1 MSAQPIHSAK
11 TDWQKI
17 RRDFP
22 ILDQKA
28 HGKPLA
34 FLDSA
39 ASGQMPEAVLNRIVE
54 YQHTEHANIHRG
66 VHLLSQRATDAF
78 EDARHVVAEHLG
90 CEDREVIFV
99 RGATEGIN
107 LVAHGYGRKF
117 LKAGDEVIITTMEH
131 HANIV
136 PWQMLRDEIGVVLRI
151 VPITDDGLIELDAF
165 EAAFSDKTKFV
176 SVIHVSN
183 TLGTINPIK
192 KMCEIAHSKGVPVLV
207 DGCQAAPHMLLNM
220 KEIGADFY
228 VFSGHKMCAPTGSGV
243 LFGKAEHLK
252 RMNPFMGGG
261 DMILSVTFEKTT
273 FNDIPHKFEA
283 GTPAIMPVV
292 GLAAAIRYLN
302 EIGLNAIAE
311 REHELVEYALKRL
324 RAMKGIKIFGP
335 QGERAP
341 LISFGIDDVHP
352 HDIGTI
358 LDQNG
363 VAIRA
368 GHHCTQPLMK
378 RLGVPATA
386 RASFAF
392 YNTEADVDALV
403 NGIQAVQE
411 IFG

>member
-1 MSAQPIHSAK
+1 MSAEAIHSGK
-11 TDWQKI
+11 TDWQRI
-17 RRDFP
+17 RGDFP
-22 ILDQKA
+22 VLDQEA

-39 ASGQMPEAVLNRIVE
+39 ASSQMPEAVLNRIIA
-54 YQHTEHANIHRG
+54 YQHKEHANIHRG

-78 EDARHVVAEHLG
+78 EDARHVVAEHIG

-107 LVAHGYGRKF
+107 LVTHGYGRKF
-117 LKAGDEVIITTMEH
+117 LKEGDEVIITTMEH

-136 PWQMLRDEIGVVLRI
+136 PWQMLREEKGIVLKI
-151 VPITDDGLIELDAF
+151 VPITDDGRVELDAF
-165 EAAFSDKTKFV
+165 EAAFTEKTAFA

-183 TLGTINPIK
+183 TLGTINPVK
-192 KMCEIAHSKGVPVLV
+192 EMCEIAHRKGVPILV
-207 DGCQAAPHMLLNM
+207 DGCQAAPHMALDMNDV
-220 KEIGADFY
+220 GADFY
-228 VFSGHKMCAPTGSGV
+228 VFSGHKMCGPTGAGV
-243 LFGKAEHLK
+243 LFGRAEHLK

-273 FNDIPHKFEA
+273 YNEIPHKFEA

-302 EIGLNAIAE
+302 EIGLERIAH
-311 REHELVEYALKRL
+311 RENELVTLALAKL
-324 RAMKGIKIFGP
+324 RAMKGVRIFGP
-335 QGERAP
+335 DGHRAP
-341 LISFGIDDVHP
+341 VISFGIDDVHP

>member
-1 MSAQPIHSAK
+1 MSAEPLHTAK
-11 TDWQKI
+11 PNWDQI

-22 ILDQKA
+22 ILEQEA

-39 ASGQMPEAVLNRIVE
+39 ASSQMPEAVLNRIVD
-54 YQHTEHANIHRG
+54 YQHKEHANIHRG

-78 EDARHVVAEHLG
+78 EDARHVVAQHIG
-90 CEDREVIFV
+90 CEDREVVFV

-107 LVAHGYGRKF
+107 LVAHGWGRKF
-117 LKAGDEVIITTMEH
+117 FKAGDEVILTTMEH

-136 PWQMLRDEIGVVLRI
+136 PWQMLREEIGIVLRI
-151 VPITDDGLIELDAF
+151 VPMTDDGQIELDAY
-165 EAAFSDKTKFV
+165 EAAFSDKTVFA

-183 TLGTINPIK
+183 TLGTINPIQ
-192 KMCEIAHSKGVPVLV
+192 KMCKIAHDKGVPILV
-207 DGCQAAPHMLLNM
+207 DGCQAAPHMHVNVAEM
-220 KEIGADFY
+220 GADFY

-243 LFGKAEHLK
+243 LFGRAKLLK
-252 RMNPFMGGG
+252 RMNAFMGGG

-302 EIGLNAIAE
+302 GIGLDAIAQ
-311 REHELVEYALKRL
+311 REHDLVEYALKRL
-324 RAMKGIKIFGP
+324 RAMSGIKIFGP
-335 QGERAP
+335 QDERAP

-403 NGIQAVQE
+403 NGITAVQE

>member
-1 MSAQPIHSAK
+1 MSAEPIHSDK
-11 TDWQKI
+11 PDWQKI

-22 ILDQKA
+22 ILEQKA

-39 ASGQMPEAVLNRIVE
+39 ASGQMPEAVLNRIVD
-54 YQHTEHANIHRG
+54 YQHTEHSNIHRG

-78 EDARHVVAEHLG
+78 EDARHVVAEHMG

-136 PWQMLRDEIGVVLRI
+136 PWQMLRDDIGVVLRI
-151 VPITDDGLIELDAF
+151 VPITDDGLIEIEAF
-165 EAAFSDKTKFV
+165 EAEFSEKTKFV

-207 DGCQAAPHMLLNM
+207 DGCQAAPHMRLNM

-243 LFGKAEHLK
+243 LFGKAEFLK

-273 FNDIPHKFEA
+273 FNEIPHKFEA

-292 GLAAAIRYLN
+292 GLGAAIRYLN
-302 EIGLNAIAE
+302 GIGLDAIAE

-324 RAMKGIKIFGP
+324 RAMSGLKIFGP